1 MRFAS
6 LGSGSHGNATLVEVG
21 STRLMIDCGFS
32 CKETEKRLRQLEVE
46 PDSID
51 AILVTHE
58 HSDHIS
64 GVARYS
70 RRHGTPVWMTPGT
83 EAVHQGGKV
92 AELNRFSSHAS
103 FSIGD
108 IDIQPFPVPHDAREP
123 CQFVF
128 SSGQKRLGLLTDAG
142 SITRHMV
149 EALEGLDALIL
160 EFNHDAGMLEEGPY
174 PPGLKARVGG
184 DFGHL
189 SNHQAADLLG
199 RLDLHR
205 LKLLVVHT
213 LAKRTTTR
221 IWRVSRSSVPLVAV
235 RHASILPTSR
245 SVSPGNLFKFQRLLP
260 HQCT

>member
-6 LGSGSHGNATLVEVG
+6 LGSGSHGNATLVEVD
-21 STRLMIDCGFS
+21 TTCLMIDCGFS
-32 CKETEKRLRQLEVE
+32 CKETEKRLQQLGVT

-70 RRHGTPVWMTPGT
+70 RRYGTPVWMTPGT
-83 EAVHQGGKV
+83 EAMHQGGEV
-92 AELNRFSSHAS
+92 AELNFFSSHQP
-103 FSIGD
+103 FRIGN

-128 SSGQKRLGLLTDAG
+128 SDGQRRLGLLTDTG

-160 EFNHDAGMLEEGPY
+160 EFNHDPDMLAEGPY

-189 SNHQAADLLG
+189 SNGQAADLLG
-199 RLDLHR
+199 RLDLRH
-205 LKLLVVHT
+205 LKLLVAAHLSEKNNHPDLAREHVENALNGWNTDIHIADQLVGIPWKT
-213 LAKRTTTR
+213 LR
-221 IWRVSRSSVPLVAV
+221 
-235 RHASILPTSR
+235 
-245 SVSPGNLFKFQRLLP
+245 
-260 HQCT
+260 

>member
-6 LGSGSHGNATLVEVG
+6 LGSGSHGNATLVEAG
-21 STRLMIDCGFS
+21 ATRLMIDCGFS
-32 CKETEKRLRQLEVE
+32 CKETEKRLQQLEVA

-70 RRHGTPVWMTPGT
+70 RRYGTPVWMTPGT
-83 EAVHQGGKV
+83 EAVHQGGEV
-92 AELNRFSSHAS
+92 AELNLFNSHRS
-103 FSIGD
+103 FRIGD
-108 IDIQPFPVPHDAREP
+108 MDIQPFPVPHDAREP

-128 SSGQKRLGLLTDAG
+128 SDGQHRLGLLTDTG

-149 EALEGLDALIL
+149 EALEGVDALIL
-160 EFNHDAGMLEEGPY
+160 EFNHDPGMLADGPY

-189 SNHQAADLLG
+189 SNRQAADLLG
-199 RLDLHR
+199 RLDLGR
-205 LKLLVVHT
+205 LKLLVAAHLSEKNNHPD
-213 LAKRTTTR
+213 LAREHVER
-221 IWRVSRSSVPLVAV
+221 ALGGQPADIHIADQLVGVPWK
-235 RHASILPTSR
+235 
-245 SVSPGNLFKFQRLLP
+245 NLL
-260 HQCT
+260 

>member
-6 LGSGSHGNATLVEVG
+6 LGSGSHGNATLVEAG
-21 STRLMIDCGFS
+21 GTRLMIDCGFS
-32 CKETEKRLRQLEVE
+32 CKETEKRLQQLEVT
-46 PDSID
+46 PDGID

-58 HSDHIS
+58 HSDHIA

-83 EAVHQGGKV
+83 EAVHQGGDV
-92 AELNRFSSHAS
+92 AKMNLFSSHQP
-103 FSIGD
+103 FRIGE
-108 IDIQPFPVPHDAREP
+108 ITIQPFPVPHDAREP

-128 SSGQKRLGLLTDAG
+128 SDGRHRLGLLTDTG

-160 EFNHDAGMLEEGPY
+160 EFNHDPDMLADGPY

-189 SNHQAADLLG
+189 SNGQAADLLG
-199 RLDLHR
+199 RLDLRR
-205 LKLLVVHT
+205 LKLLVAAHLSEKNNHPDLAREHVEAVLGGQHTVVHIADQ
-213 LAKRTTTR
+213 LAG
-221 IWRVSRSSVPLVAV
+221 VPWK
-235 RHASILPTSR
+235 
-245 SVSPGNLFKFQRLLP
+245 NLL
-260 HQCT
+260 

>member
-21 STRLMIDCGFS
+21 TTRLMIDCGFS
-32 CKETEKRLRQLEVE
+32 CKETEKRLQHLDVA

-70 RRHGTPVWMTPGT
+70 RRYGTPVWMTPGT
-83 EAVHQGGKV
+83 EAMHQGGEV
-92 AELNRFSSHAS
+92 AELNNFSSHEP
-103 FSIGD
+103 FRIGN

-128 SSGQKRLGLLTDAG
+128 SDGKRRLGLLTDAG

-160 EFNHDAGMLEEGPY
+160 EFNHDPEMLAEGPY
-174 PPGLKARVGG
+174 PFGLKARVGG

-189 SNHQAADLLG
+189 SNGQAADLLG
-199 RLDLHR
+199 RLDLQR
-205 LKLLVVHT
+205 LKLLVAAHLSEKNNHPD
-213 LAKRTTTR
+213 LAREQLECALDGCNAR
-221 IWRVSRSSVPLVAV
+221 IHIADQMVGIPWESL
-235 RHASILPTSR
+235 
-245 SVSPGNLFKFQRLLP
+245 
-260 HQCT
+260 

>member
-21 STRLMIDCGFS
+21 TTRLMIDCGFS
-32 CKETEKRLRQLEVE
+32 CKETEKRLGRLDVA

-58 HSDHIS
+58 HSDHIA

-70 RRHGTPVWMTPGT
+70 RRFATPVWMTPGT
-83 EAVHQGGKV
+83 EAMHQGGEV
-92 AELNRFSSHAS
+92 AELNVFSSHQS
-103 FSIGD
+103 FRIGD

-128 SSGQKRLGLLTDAG
+128 SEGRRRLGLLTDVG
-142 SITRHMV
+142 SITRHIID
-149 EALEGLDALIL
+149 ALNGLDAFIL
-160 EFNHDAGMLEEGPY
+160 EFNHDPDMLAAGPY

-189 SNHQAADLLG
+189 SNHQAEELLG
-199 RLDLHR
+199 SIDLCQ
-205 LKLLVVHT
+205 LKV
-213 LAKRTTTR
+213 
-221 IWRVSRSSVPLVAV
+221 LVAAHLSEKNNHPELARGHV
-235 RHASILPTSR
+235 EDGLNGCGAEFHLADQ
-245 SVSPGNLFKFQRLLP
+245 SVGIPWKTL
-260 HQCT
+260 T

>member
-6 LGSGSHGNATLVEVG
+6 LGSGSHGNATLVEVRA
-21 STRLMIDCGFS
+21 TCLMIDCGFS
-32 CKETEKRLRQLEVE
+32 CKETEKRLQQLGIS

-70 RRHGTPVWMTPGT
+70 RRHGTPVWMTSGT
-83 EAVHQGGKV
+83 EAMHQGGEV
-92 AELNRFSSHAS
+92 AELNIFNSHQS

-108 IDIQPFPVPHDAREP
+108 IEIQPFPVPHDAREP

-128 SSGQKRLGLLTDAG
+128 SDGQYRLGLLTDTG

-160 EFNHDAGMLEEGPY
+160 EFNHDPDMLADGPY
-174 PPGLKARVGG
+174 PLGLKARVSG

-189 SNHQAADLLG
+189 SNAQAADLLG
-199 RLDLHR
+199 RLDLGR
-205 LKLLVVHT
+205 LKQ
-213 LAKRTTTR
+213 
-221 IWRVSRSSVPLVAV
+221 LVAAHLSEKNNHPELAREHV
-235 RHASILPTSR
+235 ENALGGHNVDIYIADQLVGIPWK
-245 SVSPGNLFKFQRLLP
+245 NLIQNRLLP
-260 HQCT
+260 N

>member
-6 LGSGSHGNATLVEVG
+6 LGSGSQGNATLVEIG

-32 CKETEKRLRQLEVE
+32 CKETEKRLESFGIA

-70 RRHGTPVWMTPGT
+70 RRYGTPVWMTPGT
-83 EAVHQGGKV
+83 EAMHQGGEV
-92 AELNRFSSHAS
+92 AELNFFSSHQS
-103 FSIGD
+103 FRIGD
-108 IDIQPFPVPHDAREP
+108 IEVEPFPVPHDAREP

-128 SSGQKRLGLLTDAG
+128 SDSQQRLGLLTDVG
-142 SITRHMV
+142 SITRHMI
-149 EALEGLDALIL
+149 EALEGVDALIL
-160 EFNHDAGMLEEGPY
+160 EFNHDPDLLAEGPY

-189 SNHQAADLLG
+189 SNGQAADLLG
-199 RLDLHR
+199 RIDLGR
-205 LKLLVVHT
+205 LKLLVAAHLSEKNNHPDLARQRVERALDGCDTRIHIASQSTGFPWET
-213 LAKRTTTR
+213 LA
-221 IWRVSRSSVPLVAV
+221 
-235 RHASILPTSR
+235 
-245 SVSPGNLFKFQRLLP
+245 
-260 HQCT
+260 